1 MKKKSNSEFNK
12 YKEELKRMEYENSL
26 KEIEDDIQKMK
37 KEMNIK
43 TIIQH

>member
-26 KEIEDDIQKMK
+26 KEREDDIQKMK
-37 KEMNIK
+37 KDMNIK